1 MPTGTA
7 RRLQREI
14 RQTKPFQSLGHETGV
29 ALMLTTDLLRR
40 HALRVLE
47 PKGITTQQYNVLRIL
62 RGAGSEGLPTL
73 EIAERMIEQTPGI
86 TRLLDRMEEKG
97 WVSRQRCPED
107 RRRVL
112 CYATPAGLGLL
123 RELDAPMAAA
133 DRAIV
138 GTLSSRQCTQLLGAL
153 ERVRNQLRSGDIEA

>member
-1 MPTGTA
+1 MSRAAA

-14 RQTKPFQSLGHETGV
+14 KQNKPFQSLGHETGI
-29 ALMLTTDLLRR
+29 ALILTADLLRR

-47 PKGITTQQYNVLRIL
+47 PKGITTQQFNVLRIL
-62 RGAGSEGLPTL
+62 RGAGAEGIPTL

-107 RRRVL
+107 RRQVL
-112 CYATPAGLGLL
+112 CYATPAGLDLL

-138 GTLSSRQCTQLLGAL
+138 GGLTERQCAQLLSTL
-153 ERVRNQLRSGDIEA
+153 ERVRDRLR